1 MTFHSHIPCLY
12 PHIVL
17 NATFMQPALTGG
29 CMSWHRN
36 HLLYKLFC
44 ASIRHYSPKLVQT
57 DYWIQTG
64 QPTRLPA
71 ADRHHRSSTSARFS
85 GGRPHCV
92 VPGQGGCDWTEVSL
106 SAVRGHGDSTL
117 LMIDWESGVYRSCLK
132 MYCTSM
138 DRTMSCRQS
147 SRTPHVAFVPHDRTA
162 NVTDW
167 LDMKLSMYD
176 GRLTPVLLFRPVW
189 IIFSFVDYHISGLP
203 LKRWTGYTPFS
214 PSIPGFQKI
223 PLYYLKAEK

>member
-36 HLLYKLFC
+36 HLLCNYIC

-57 DYWIQTG
+57 HAWTG
-64 QPTRLPA
+64 QSIRLPA
-71 ADRHHRSSTSARFS
+71 ADRHHRNPTSSGFS

-106 SAVRGHGDSTL
+106 SAVRGHGNSTL
-117 LMIDWESGVYRSCLK
+117 LWLIESQV
-132 MYCTSM
+132 CTALAL
-138 DRTMSCRQS
+138 RCIAH
-147 SRTPHVAFVPHDRTA
+147 P
-162 NVTDW
+162 
-167 LDMKLSMYD
+167 
-176 GRLTPVLLFRPVW
+176 
-189 IIFSFVDYHISGLP
+189 
-203 LKRWTGYTPFS
+203 WTGPCPAGS
-214 PSIPGFQKI
+214 LRA
-223 PLYYLKAEK
+223 PLMSLSFLTTGQPM

>member
-1 MTFHSHIPCLY
+1 
-12 PHIVL
+12 
-17 NATFMQPALTGG
+17 
-29 CMSWHRN
+29 MSWHRN

-106 SAVRGHGDSTL
+106 SAVRDYGDSTL
-117 LMIDWESGVYRSCLK
+117 LMVDWESGVYRSCLK

-138 DRTMSCRQS
+138 DRIMSCRQS

-167 LDMKLSMYD
+167 LDMKLSTNHERLSQPLMKIGYWLRYFSYACFCRRIGL
-176 GRLTPVLLFRPVW
+176 GRIKFDRTLVDLHPVC
-189 IIFSFVDYHISGLP
+189 S
-203 LKRWTGYTPFS
+203 T
-214 PSIPGFQKI
+214 
-223 PLYYLKAEK
+223 

>member
-106 SAVRGHGDSTL
+106 SAVRDYGDSTL
-117 LMIDWESGVYRSCLK
+117 LMIDWESGVCRSCLK
-132 MYCTSM
+132 MYHTFM

-167 LDMKLSMYD
+167 LDMKLSMY
-176 GRLTPVLLFRPVW
+176 GRRHTPVLLFRPV
-189 IIFSFVDYHISGLP
+189 
-203 LKRWTGYTPFS
+203 
-214 PSIPGFQKI
+214 
-223 PLYYLKAEK
+223 

>member
-1 MTFHSHIPCLY
+1 MSHKSIKGIHKRIFYIIFPYLIDEALACLWPMARTSPLDGHSLLFLLLLTDEGSSAFPAYHIPAWSD
-12 PHIVL
+12 IET
-17 NATFMQPALTGG
+17 TFFP
-29 CMSWHRN
+29 
-36 HLLYKLFC
+36 FPIC
-44 ASIRHYSPKLVQT
+44 ASIRHYSPKLVQKNA
-57 DYWIQTG
+57 WTG
-64 QPTRLPA
+64 QPVRLPA
-71 ADRHHRSSTSARFS
+71 AYRHHRNSTSSGFS

-106 SAVRGHGDSTL
+106 SAVRGHGNSTL

-167 LDMKLSMYD
+167 LDMKLSMY
-176 GRLTPVLLFRPVW
+176 GGQVY
-189 IIFSFVDYHISGLP
+189 SH
-203 LKRWTGYTPFS
+203 PF
-214 PSIPGFQKI
+214 
-223 PLYYLKAEK
+223 